1 MNFPSIGTA
10 LLADRHHSLIE
21 GVRGLLE
28 SMFAAVVM
36 VADETSLFE
45 SAERL
50 QPTVAVVDASLF
62 RSSGT
67 QWLGRLK
74 TLCPDMALVVLSVH
88 DEEVVRQALLT
99 AGAEAVVVKRNIATD
114 LLTAIE
120 AALRKRSEDH
130 CSHSLNKIPAS
141 THKEPIV

>member
-10 LLADRHHSLIE
+10 LLADRHYSLIE
-21 GVRGLLE
+21 GVCGLLE

-36 VADETSLFE
+36 VADESSLFE

-50 QPTVAVVDASLF
+50 QPTVAVVDVSLF

-67 QWLGRLK
+67 QWLGRLR
-74 TLCPDMALVVLSVH
+74 TLCPGMALVVLSVH
-88 DEEVVRQALLT
+88 DEEVVRRALLT
-99 AGAEAVVVKRNIATD
+99 AGADDVVVKRNIATD

-120 AALRKRSEDH
+120 AALRNRSEEDCRH
-130 CSHSLNKIPAS
+130 HVSEAPAPA
-141 THKEPIV
+141 HKEQIV